1 MCYVYLLSEMATFY
15 GRMPQICQFNAKKH
29 SYSRDRVKLR
39 GITEPIK
46 YAFASKYHFRRAK
59 LGPTNDFY
67 DLDRRSVPK
76 GPMQGM
82 NKGKRVD
89 KQISRA
95 CQLMHK
101 LDLTIGQ
108 FLLLPELMKK
118 RQPSDK
124 TEKAATTLSKT
135 LLKNTRAFLLRWHK
149 RGFVMKACQY
159 PVGDCI
165 KRMGTGIDVVL
176 YHPSE
181 KCYLIVNTK
190 VTAHKNYQKY
200 TGRVNNEGVVEPDY
214 LDSPYAE
221 LKVDNSQQNQDQLQ
235 LLAETI
241 LFRKTLPQIKDL
253 KSEIN
258 CCDASG
264 VVREYPLQQWA
275 ISKQSEFW
283 AKL

>member
-1 MCYVYLLSEMATFY
+1 MATFY
-15 GRMPQICQFNAKKH
+15 GRMPQVCQYNAKKH
-29 SYSRDRVKLR
+29 CYSRNHTKLR

-46 YAFASKYHFRRAK
+46 YAFASKYSYFRAK

-67 DLDRRSVPK
+67 ELDRRSVSK
-76 GPMQGM
+76 GGKQGM

-108 FLLLPELMKK
+108 FLMLPKLLERRPAK
-118 RQPSDK
+118 DAV
-124 TEKAATTLSKT
+124 EKSALSLAKHM
-135 LLKNTRAFLLRWHK
+135 LRNTKAFLVRWHQ
-149 RGFVMKACQY
+149 RGLVMRAAQY
-159 PVGDCI
+159 PVGCCV
-165 KRMGTGIDVVL
+165 KRLGTGIDVVL

-181 KCYLIVNTK
+181 QYYLIVNTK

-200 TGRVNNEGVVEPDY
+200 TGKVDEKTGEIKADY
-214 LDSPYAE
+214 LDAPYNE

-241 LFRKTLPQIKDL
+241 LFRKTLPDVKDVR
-253 KSEIN
+253 SEIN
-258 CCDASG
+258 CCDASA
-264 VVREYPLQQWA
+264 VVREYPLQKWA
-275 ISKQSEFW
+275 ISKQAEFW
-283 AKL
+283 SKL